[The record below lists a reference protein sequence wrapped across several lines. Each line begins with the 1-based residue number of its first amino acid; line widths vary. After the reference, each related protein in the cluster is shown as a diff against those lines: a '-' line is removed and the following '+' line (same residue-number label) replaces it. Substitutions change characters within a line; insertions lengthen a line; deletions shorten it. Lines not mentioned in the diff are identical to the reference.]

1 MEAISNE
8 PAEQASNKPKR
19 RRYAAK
25 FTADNPTIKN
35 RAKEFPTKADK
46 HAAAMDFFER
56 GYSIRAIAKIVGA
69 SKSRVGRW
77 VKGL

>member
-1 MEAISNE
+1 MEAINSE
-8 PAEQASNKPKR
+8 SAEQAGNKPKR

-25 FTADNPTIKN
+25 FTADNQTIKD
-35 RAKEFPTKADK
+35 RSKEFPTKEDK
-46 HAAAMDFFER
+46 HAAALDFYER